1 MHIGMLM
8 VATTRIHILGWQKS
22 DLKIE
27 KTQSIQKKA
36 EREKNEW
43 KQLSTLLEIK
53 QQYDG
58 LKPNYANNKLHENEI
73 KVQSK
78 HKNCTTE
85 G

>member
-1 MHIGMLM
+1 M
-8 VATTRIHILGWQKS
+8 K
-22 DLKIE
+22 
-27 KTQSIQKKA
+27 
-36 EREKNEW
+36 

-78 HKNCTTE
+78 HKNCAIE

>member
-43 KQLSTLLEIK
+43 KHS
-53 QQYDG
+53 Y
-58 LKPNYANNKLHENEI
+58 LHF
-73 KVQSK
+73 
-78 HKNCTTE
+78 
-85 G
+85 